1 MIGEKDLYPT
11 AVDSVDFSQ
20 ASDLLL
26 LGQRPRAAERLVWM
40 LLEHPDAELPPD
52 FRLTDAFNDVDA
64 GIAQDKRASAVHARV
79 RVAHAD
85 HDSGN
90 TALGD
95 GSRTRGRASMEGA
108 RLEGGV

>member
-1 MIGEKDLYPT
+1 MPGEKHLYAI

-20 ASDLLL
+20 VSDSLR

-40 LLEHPDAELPPD
+40 LLEHPEAELAPYLS
-52 FRLTDAFNDVDA
+52 LTNTFNDLDA
-64 GIAQDKRASAVHARV
+64 GIAQDERARAVNTRV
-79 RVAHAD
+79 RVAHAE

-95 GSRTRGRASMEGA
+95 GSRASGRAAMEGA